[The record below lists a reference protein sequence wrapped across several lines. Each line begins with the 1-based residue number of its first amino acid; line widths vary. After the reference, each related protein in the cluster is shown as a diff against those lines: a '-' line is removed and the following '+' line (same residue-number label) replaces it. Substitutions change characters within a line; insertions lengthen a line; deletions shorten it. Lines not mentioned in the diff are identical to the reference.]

1 MSETRATPSQEI
13 PGVPEPHA
21 RKGQGSSPYVRTWFW
36 LLVLTLIELVAVVLP
51 ISRALLVV
59 LLVVLAVMKGV
70 LIMAEFMH
78 LRFEQLSFVYAML
91 SPLLLAVALLAGI
104 FPDALNRLP

>member
-1 MSETRATPSQEI
+1 MAEAGATPPQGRRARRRKLRAAS
-13 PGVPEPHA
+13 EPT
-21 RKGQGSSPYVRTWFW
+21 PDVRTWFW
-36 LLVLTLIELVAVVLP
+36 LLVLTILELLVVFLP
-51 ISRALLVV
+51 IPRTLLVV

-78 LRFEQLSFVYAML
+78 LRFEKLSFVYSML
-91 SPLLLAVALLAGI
+91 SPLLLALALLAGI

>member
-1 MSETRATPSQEI
+1 MSEARATPSQ
-13 PGVPEPHA
+13 PCLPEPDA
-21 RKGQGSSPYVRTWFW
+21 SKRKGSNPYVRTWFW
-36 LLVLTLIELVAVVLP
+36 LLILTLIELAVVILP
-51 ISRALLVV
+51 VPRSLLVM
-59 LLVVLAVMKGV
+59 LLVVLALMKGG

>member
-1 MSETRATPSQEI
+1 MSEVRTTPSQGT
-13 PGVPEPHA
+13 PAVPEPPA
-21 RKGQGSSPYVRTWFW
+21 QKGTGSSPYVRTWFW
-36 LLVLTLIELVAVVLP
+36 LLVLTLIELVVVFLP
-51 ISRALLVV
+51 ISRTLLVV

-91 SPLLLAVALLAGI
+91 SPFLLAVALLAGI